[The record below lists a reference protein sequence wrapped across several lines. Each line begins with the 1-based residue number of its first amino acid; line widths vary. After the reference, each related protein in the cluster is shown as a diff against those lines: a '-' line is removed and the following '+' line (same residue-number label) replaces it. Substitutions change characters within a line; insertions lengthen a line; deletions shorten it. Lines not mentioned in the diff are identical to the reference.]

1 MDSYMSDEK
10 IFISPDGGKTVYEQI
25 DGKRG
30 PLVEQKSDD
39 FDIPNWKYIRE
50 EYQQSIIEINRII
63 ELHEKKYIK
72 TREEFHKKAYESL
85 ISYMH
90 ELKAYIV
97 KKEEDYFK

>member
-1 MDSYMSDEK
+1 MSDKK
-10 IFISPDGGKTVYEQI
+10 IYISPDGGKTIYEQI

-30 PLVEQKSDD
+30 PLVDQKSDD
-39 FDIPNWKYIRE
+39 FDVPKWKYIRAEYE
-50 EYQQSIIEINRII
+50 ESIQQINRII
-63 ELHEKKYIK
+63 ELHEMKYNK